1 MTMKWIS
8 NVPIKGNLFR
18 CDCGK
23 LVYSHFGQAKRHRE
37 TCPKAK

>member
-1 MTMKWIS
+1 MMYVIS
-8 NVPIKGNLFR
+8 ANQFKGNLFR

-23 LVYSHFGQAKRHRE
+23 LTWSHFGQAKRHRE